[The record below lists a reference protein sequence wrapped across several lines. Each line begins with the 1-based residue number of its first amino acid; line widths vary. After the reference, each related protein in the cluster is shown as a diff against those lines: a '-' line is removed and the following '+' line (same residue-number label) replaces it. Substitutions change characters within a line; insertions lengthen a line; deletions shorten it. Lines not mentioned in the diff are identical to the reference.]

1 MNSYDKLQCDTDGR
15 KYGRFK
21 HNQGRMHKIIMTNRR
36 TCTVNGVNDVLS
48 FDLREILLETEQ
60 GMLMIRGNELHVNRL
75 TLDKGEVD
83 IDGRID
89 SFVYSDTAASGEK
102 QESFF
107 ARLFR

>member
-1 MNSYDKLQCDTDGR
+1 MERMEDLNAT
-15 KYGRFK
+15 
-21 HNQGRMHKIIMTNRR
+21 GRMHKVTMTNRR

-83 IDGRID
+83 IDG
-89 SFVYSDTAASGEK
+89 STALYIPIPQHPEK
-102 QESFF
+102 NRNPSW
-107 ARLFR
+107 AGCSADG

>member
-1 MNSYDKLQCDTDGR
+1 MERMEDLNAT
-15 KYGRFK
+15 
-21 HNQGRMHKIIMTNRR
+21 GRMHKATMTNRR

-89 SFVYSDTAASGEK
+89 SLVYSDTAASGEK
-102 QESFF
+102 QESFLG
-107 ARLFR
+107 RLFR

>member
-1 MNSYDKLQCDTDGR
+1 MER
-15 KYGRFK
+15 VW
-21 HNQGRMHKIIMTNRR
+21 QGWEEISITTRR

-48 FDLREILLETEQ
+48 FDLREIVLETEQ

-102 QESFF
+102 QESLLT
-107 ARLFR
+107 RLFR

>member
-1 MNSYDKLQCDTDGR
+1 MINCNVTQMGGSMEDLNTT
-15 KYGRFK
+15 
-21 HNQGRMHKIIMTNRR
+21 GRMHKIIMTNRR

-75 TLDKGEVD
+75 TLDKG
-83 IDGRID
+83 
-89 SFVYSDTAASGEK
+89 AASGEK

>member
-1 MNSYDKLQCDTDGR
+1 MEDLNTT
-15 KYGRFK
+15 
-21 HNQGRMHKIIMTNRR
+21 GRMHKIIMTNRR

-48 FDLREILLETEQ
+48 FDLLETEQ

>member
-1 MNSYDKLQCDTDGR
+1 MERMEDLNAT
-15 KYGRFK
+15 
-21 HNQGRMHKIIMTNRR
+21 GRMHKVTMTNRR

-89 SFVYSDTAASGEK
+89 SLVYSDRRM
-102 QESFF
+102 
-107 ARLFR
+107 RLLAGIPPQNPVLCRYYSCRAGRD

>member
-1 MNSYDKLQCDTDGR
+1 MEDLNAT
-15 KYGRFK
+15 
-21 HNQGRMHKIIMTNRR
+21 GRMHKVIMTNRR
-36 TCTVNGVNDVLS
+36 TCTVTGVNDVLS

-89 SFVYSDTAASGEK
+89 SFVYSDTAVSGEK
-102 QESFF
+102 QESFLG
-107 ARLFR
+107 RLFR

>member
-1 MNSYDKLQCDTDGR
+1 
-15 KYGRFK
+15 
-21 HNQGRMHKIIMTNRR
+21 MHKISITNRR

-48 FDLREILLETEQ
+48 FDLREIVLETEQ

-89 SFVYSDTAASGEK
+89 SFVYSDTPASGEK
-102 QESFF
+102 QESLLT
-107 ARLFR
+107 RLFR

>member
-1 MNSYDKLQCDTDGR
+1 MQQMSMQQMWSLTV
-15 KYGRFK
+15 
-21 HNQGRMHKIIMTNRR
+21 RR
-36 TCTVNGVNDVLS
+36 WV
-48 FDLREILLETEQ
+48 
-60 GMLMIRGNELHVNRL
+60 IRGNELHVNRL